1 MKHFRWPFPW
11 RIHSVDN
18 LKHVARKRFGQNFLH
33 DQVVIERIIRRFNP
47 QPGEH
52 IVEIGPG
59 LGALTWPLL
68 EQLDELHAIELDRDL
83 VARFKSDP
91 RAQGRLHL
99 HQADAL
105 SFDFSNLL
113 NNSGKLRIIGNLP
126 YNIST
131 PLMFH
136 LLDFSS
142 VIEDMMFM
150 LQKEVVQRITAAP
163 GGKNYGRL
171 SVMVQAQCAVEKVLD
186 VAAGA
191 FTPPPKVES
200 AVVHLVPYS
209 NPVVES
215 RLTDAFAR
223 IVKAAF
229 AQRRKT
235 LRNNLK
241 GMLTESAI
249 KSAGIEPS
257 ARAETLSV
265 EDFIV
270 LASLYLQTG

>member
-1 MKHFRWPFPW
+1 M
-11 RIHSVDN
+11 
-18 LKHVARKRFGQNFLH
+18 KHVARKRFGQNFLH
-33 DQVVIERIIRRFNP
+33 DQGVIDRIIRRFNP
-47 QPGEH
+47 QSGQH

-68 EQLDELHAIELDRDL
+68 EEIDDLHAIELDRDL
-83 VARFKSDP
+83 VNRFMSDP
-91 RAQGRLHL
+91 RAQGHLHL

-105 SFDFSNLL
+105 SFNFANLL
-113 NNSGKLRIIGNLP
+113 SNNGKLRIIGNLP

-136 LLDFSS
+136 LLDFASK
-142 VIEDMMFM
+142 IQDMMFM
-150 LQKEVVQRITAAP
+150 LQKEVVERITAQP

-171 SVMVQAQCAVEKVLD
+171 SVMVQAQCSVEKILD
-186 VAAGA
+186 VGPGA
-191 FTPPPKVES
+191 FSPPPKVAS
-200 AVVHLVPYS
+200 AVIRLVPHEY
-209 NPVVES
+209 PLVDKELMEV
-215 RLTDAFAR
+215 FAR

-241 GMLTESAI
+241 GLLTAGEISD
-249 KSAGIEPS
+249 AGIDPS

-265 EDFIV
+265 EEFIA
-270 LASLYLQTG
+270 LTRHYLQPG

>member
-1 MKHFRWPFPW
+1 M
-11 RIHSVDN
+11 
-18 LKHVARKRFGQNFLH
+18 KHVARKRFGQNFLH
-33 DQVVIERIIRRFNP
+33 DQVVINRIIRRFNP

-52 IVEIGPG
+52 ILEIGPG
-59 LGALTWPLL
+59 LGALTWALL
-68 EQLDELHAIELDRDL
+68 EQVDELHAIELDRDL
-83 VARFKSDP
+83 VARFNSDP
-91 RAQGRLHL
+91 RAQGHLHL

-105 SFDFSNLL
+105 TFDFSSLL
-113 NNSGKLRIIGNLP
+113 NNEGKLRIIGNLP

-136 LLDFSS
+136 LLDYST
-142 VIEDMMFM
+142 IIQDMMFM

-186 VAAGA
+186 VGARA

-200 AVVHLVPYS
+200 AVVHLVPHK
-209 NPVVES
+209 NPAVES
-215 RLTDAFAR
+215 RLCDAFAR

-241 GMLTESAI
+241 GLLTESEI
-249 KSAGIEPS
+249 SHAGIDPS
-257 ARAETLSV
+257 ARAETIPV
-265 EDFIV
+265 EGFIA
-270 LASLYLQTG
+270 LTRQHLKPA